1 MGKEVWEL
9 TKEEEGSTANERVR
23 GRDCTPLSPWGCDHM
38 WPVVT
43 LPSSCHPTWA
53 GHHSPLMSSMCFQ
66 LHQSGWGS
74 MGINLGTLHFT
85 KASPS
90 ALGENEWLIHCPPA
104 SS

>member
-1 MGKEVWEL
+1 MWEL
-9 TKEEEGSTANERVR
+9 REEEEGSTADESVR
-23 GRDCTPLSPWGCDHM
+23 ERDCAPLSPWGCGHM

-53 GHHSPLMSSMCFQ
+53 GHPLTSHELHVLSASPE
-66 LHQSGWGS
+66 GVGGS

-90 ALGENEWLIHCPPA
+90 ALGENEWLIH
-104 SS
+104 